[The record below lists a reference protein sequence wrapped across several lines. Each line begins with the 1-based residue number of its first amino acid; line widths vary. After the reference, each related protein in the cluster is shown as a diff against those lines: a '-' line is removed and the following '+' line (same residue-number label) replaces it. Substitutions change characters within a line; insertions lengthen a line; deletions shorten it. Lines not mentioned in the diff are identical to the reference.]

1 MQFGNHPNSTMKK
14 IIGVFLVI
22 FLAASAQA
30 QIIKTSLTMTVRD
43 ELGNTVEGATVR
55 LYENQADYTAEKNPA
70 AEGTTDAKGVVKFK
84 NLKAIAYFIIARKDD
99 KDNAGGGE
107 QTGKLEEKRIN
118 KATVVI
124 Q

>member
-1 MQFGNHPNSTMKK
+1 MKK
-14 IIGVFLVI
+14 FAPLLFVLI
-22 FLAASAQA
+22 LAASAEA
-30 QIIKTSLTMTVRD
+30 QIIKTQLTMTVRD
-43 ELGNTVEGATVR
+43 ELGNTVEGASVKIFET
-55 LYENQADYTAEKNPA
+55 QANYTEEKNPA
-70 AEGTTDAKGVVKFK
+70 AEGTTDAKGIVKFK
-84 NLKAIAYFIIARKDD
+84 NLKAIAYYILAKKED

>member
-1 MQFGNHPNSTMKK
+1 MLYDQKPVAMKK
-14 IIGVFLVI
+14 FAPLLFVI
-22 FLAASAQA
+22 FLAASAEA

-43 ELGNTVEGATVR
+43 DLGNTVAGATVKIF
-55 LYENQADYTAEKNPA
+55 ENQADYTAEKNPA
-70 AEGTTDAKGVVKFK
+70 AEGVTDEKGVVKFK
-84 NLKAIAYFIIARKDD
+84 NLKAIAYYILARKDD

>member
-1 MQFGNHPNSTMKK
+1 MKK
-14 IIGVFLVI
+14 FAPLLFVI
-22 FLAASAQA
+22 FLAASAEA

-43 ELGNTVEGATVR
+43 DLGNTVAGATVKIF
-55 LYENQADYTAEKNPA
+55 ENQADYTAEKNPA
-70 AEGTTDAKGVVKFK
+70 AEGVTDEKGVVKFK
-84 NLKAIAYFIIARKDD
+84 NLKAIAYYILARKDD